1 MALTSTPFGFIPA
14 YHPSGQIR
22 SIRHQGILLPGA
34 NVAFYK
40 GMPVK
45 LVLSAGGTVQGVATV
60 AGQVYLAPIAA
71 TTDPI
76 YGVFAGCEYYDSTN
90 RPGEFDFWAANTVT
104 FAGAPVTAFIWTDP
118 LIEYAV
124 QGDNTNGAGWQLTT
138 TLGDLYGRFDGRQ
151 GTVNTA
157 NVGVG
162 SNATGLSVASL
173 LGGYTNLVA
182 TTVQGQFQITTLDPT
197 ILNQTPGDPFPQ
209 FQVRISRPQT
219 AAVYP
224 SF

>member
-14 YHPSGQIR
+14 YHPTGQIR
-22 SIRHQGILLPGA
+22 SVRHQGILLPGT

-40 GMPVK
+40 GMPVG
-45 LVLSAGGTVQGVATV
+45 LVIATGATVNGVATV
-60 AGQVYLAPIAA
+60 AGQVVLVPI
-71 TTDPI
+71 TTTTQKI

-90 RPGEFDFWAANTVT
+90 RPGEFDFWAASTVT

-124 QGDNTNGAGWQLTT
+124 QGDNTNAAGWQVTT
-138 TLGDLYGRFDGRQ
+138 ANGDLYGRFDGRQ

-157 NVGVG
+157 TVSTG
-162 SNATGLSVASL
+162 SNATGLSTASL

-182 TTVQGQFQITTLDPT
+182 TTVQGQFQITSVDPS
-197 ILNQTPGDPFPQ
+197 ILNQTPGDTYPQ
-209 FQVRISRPQT
+209 FQVRISNSIT

-224 SF
+224 SI